1 MSLALVLKHL
11 ESQRWLIRIAEVLL
25 QVLTIQMVDA
35 GFETDRALFQY
46 PELLVAHRHVVQS
59 QQEYE
64 LITFNLFCLYLI

>member
-46 PELLVAHRHVVQS
+46 PELLVAHRHVVEKLQS
-59 QQEYE
+59 DV
-64 LITFNLFCLYLI
+64 LVSLTS